1 MFQAALLIAGFAC
14 LGAGVLSAVLA
25 VPHMAAT
32 GLIGGVL
39 LTVLGCVV
47 E

>member
-14 LGAGVLSAVLA
+14 LGSGILATVLV

-32 GLIGGVL
+32 GLIGGVI